1 MANNSSVHSVPA
13 LKPDVEYALGLSSI
27 GYVYVQ
33 PFICLVGFALNVVNS
48 CIFARKTFAAPA
60 YLLMFALSISDSITL
75 GLRIPQGMIYYR
87 GNSMTQKMIAIYAY
101 IYATY
106 VEVPITNM
114 SENMSAWLTV
124 SLAIERFVAMKHWN
138 LSKQY
143 CHRQNAKRLVLAITA
158 ISVILNLPYFMIHQL
173 QVQKRSNGAV
183 RILSSTTRFGDSS
196 FYTVFSWLRI
206 FLVQIIPLFFL
217 CHSNILLLIL
227 VYEHNSR
234 FRSQSL
240 KMQSR
245 MNQPVIKSESFESSR
260 DGDTQV
266 ANETMLLSGSRTT
279 LQAESTLPEEQQKHV
294 PLTSGQPADAAGPH
308 DGHHK
313 WGHASQHGTKG
324 VASQNNYQQQK
335 KKAAQQKLTILL
347 IAVILLFLFGEI
359 PQALSYQRI
368 FQVFGFCTAGAFHHC
383 PTYIVY
389 RMITTN
395 LALTAYGLKFF
406 LYIFLNKLFQKE
418 LRSCC

>member
-1 MANNSSVHSVPA
+1 MANNSTVPSPPS
-13 LKPDVEYALGLSSI
+13 LTPDVAYALNLSSI

-33 PFICLVGFALNVVNS
+33 PFICLVGLVLNIVNS
-48 CIFARKTFAAPA
+48 CIFARKTFAPPA

-75 GLRIPQGMIYYR
+75 GLRIPQGLIYYQ
-87 GNSMTQKMIAIYAY
+87 GNSMTQKMIAIYVY

-143 CHRQNAKRLVLAITA
+143 CHRRNAKRLVFVITV
-158 ISVILNLPYFMIHQL
+158 ISIILNLPYFMIHQL

-183 RILSSTTRFGDSS
+183 RIVSSTTRFGDSS
-196 FYTVFSWLRI
+196 FYTVYSWLRI

-234 FRSQSL
+234 FRSQGL
-240 KMQSR
+240 KMHSR
-245 MNQPVIKSESFESSR
+245 FNRSVIRSVSFDSTP
-260 DGDTQV
+260 DGETQATNE
-266 ANETMLLSGSRTT
+266 ANLLSDSPNTIHPHAPLLKKLENLSLTT
-279 LQAESTLPEEQQKHV
+279 GKPVDMV
-294 PLTSGQPADAAGPH
+294 PRDAPQNWGP
-308 DGHHK
+308 
-313 WGHASQHGTKG
+313 SNPNVPRG
-324 VASQNNYQQQK
+324 VAKQNHHQQQK

-368 FQVFGFCTAGAFHHC
+368 FQVFGFCTAAFHHC
-383 PTYIVY
+383 PTYIIY

-406 LYIFLNKLFQKE
+406 LYVFLNKHFQQE